1 MIKKAILIF
10 TLFLSV
16 FGCSNNHPHMIIH
29 TEKGNI
35 VVELYPDRAPVTVN
49 NFLRYI
55 EEGRL
60 KDATFYRTVTLQN
73 QAGNDIKIEVIQ
85 GGLYEDNHPDMLP
98 PIEHETTQKTGILHK
113 DGVISMAR
121 YEPGTATSEFFIC
134 VGDQPSLDF
143 GGGRNPD
150 GAGFASFGRVISG
163 MDVVREIHES
173 NEKDQ
178 YLDPRIRI
186 LSIEILD

>member
-1 MIKKAILIF
+1 
-10 TLFLSV
+10 
-16 FGCSNNHPHMIIH
+16 MIIH